1 MREWT
6 SVEDGLPEP
15 YKDCWIT
22 YEFASGSRNVTE
34 SYVNDKGRWNL
45 AASKASRK
53 VIACIGMVSLYLMEK
68 IRMNLKKGELWQ
80 RNVCLQ

>member
-34 SYVNDKGRWNL
+34 SYVNDKGRWDL

-53 VIACIGMVSLYLMEK
+53 VIAWMYRDGKPLPY
-68 IRMNLKKGELWQ
+68 GE
-80 RNVCLQ
+80 NKDEFEEG

>member
-22 YEFASGSRNVTE
+22 YEFASGSRNVTD
-34 SYVNDKGRWNL
+34 VNDKGRWNL

-53 VIACIGMVSLYLMEK
+53 VIAWMYRDGKPLPY
-68 IRMNLKKGELWQ
+68 GE
-80 RNVCLQ
+80 NKDEFEEG